1 MSVSRKPLLD
11 LFLCYLAFF
20 LCAQAVA
27 QQTKESETAPFKIDV
42 KVDKVLVPVVVRD
55 AQHHAVL
62 NLRKEDFQVFDRDK
76 PQVISGFTVEK
87 RGLAES
93 DTEGGNLP
101 ATSTPH
107 ATSQGTIAPK
117 PSA

>member
-1 MSVSRKPLLD
+1 MRTP
-11 LFLCYLAFF
+11 
-20 LCAQAVA
+20 VA
-27 QQTKESETAPFKIDV
+27 QQTKEPEAASFKIEV

-55 AQHHAVL
+55 ARHHAVP
-62 NLRKEDFQVFDRDK
+62 NRRKEDFQVFDRDK

-107 ATSQGTIAPK
+107 ATSQGTTTSQR
-117 PSA
+117 SA